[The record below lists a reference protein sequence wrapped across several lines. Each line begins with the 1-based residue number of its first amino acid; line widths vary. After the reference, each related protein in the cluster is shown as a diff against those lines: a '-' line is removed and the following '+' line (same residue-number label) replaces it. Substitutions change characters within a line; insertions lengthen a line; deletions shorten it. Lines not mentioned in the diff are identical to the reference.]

1 MRLRNYPLKGPE
13 GEPGEYPRNPRALLS
28 IISLA
33 FACDCPLE
41 QFPLGFEPRGF
52 RPQKSGSKGLRKQTN
67 EDAGSRT
74 RGSCAQNVN
83 QTCPLSQLPA
93 VTRNVLTC

>member
-1 MRLRNYPLKGPE
+1 MRLRSYPLKGPE

-33 FACDCPLE
+33 FACECA
-41 QFPLGFEPRGF
+41 F
-52 RPQKSGSKGLRKQTN
+52 KAISGLLSQTN
-67 EDAGSRT
+67 EDAGNRT